1 MPESADRSARV
12 DQPASPDW
20 PAYYAVTVGRPAWR
34 TVAAAA
40 EAFAAD
46 DADGATPIAGRP
58 PGEPRFAVDL
68 GCGAGRDTRELL
80 RRGWRV
86 LAIDAEPAAIEALRG
101 AAAAEDL
108 SRLETAVADLATFA
122 IPPADLVNASISL
135 PFLPA
140 DAFHATLARA
150 LAAVRPGGRFA
161 TMLFGD
167 RDQSAG
173 EPGMTCP
180 SAEAVRAKLSGF
192 EIEDWVDREEAGRT
206 ALGEP
211 HHWHSIEVVARR
223 IDPAP
228 ADPTKE
234 GKR

>member
-1 MPESADRSARV
+1 MS
-12 DQPASPDW
+12 DQPAPPDQPEPPDW

-34 TVAAAA
+34 TVVAAA

-46 DADGATPIAGRP
+46 DAGGSGPGGGRQ
-58 PGEPRFAVDL
+58 GDEPRFAVDL

-80 RRGWRV
+80 HRGWRV
-86 LAIDAEPAAIEALRG
+86 LAVDAEPAAIDALR
-101 AAAAEDL
+101 AATPSEDL
-108 SRLETAVADLATFA
+108 PRLETAVADFATFA

-150 LAAVRPGGRFA
+150 LTAVRPGGRFA

-167 RDQSAG
+167 RDQSAA

-180 SAEAVRAKLSGF
+180 SADSVRAALTGF
-192 EIEDWVDREEAGRT
+192 DIEDWVDREEDGQT

-223 IDPAP
+223 NDPARGGG
-228 ADPTKE
+228 TTE
-234 GKR
+234 GAR